1 MLAFCEWRGRE
12 LLRLAWFVGFWLLN
26 QILNL
31 NSQRWKHG
39 ILTTCLQG
47 IFLFLL
53 MKCVQEIV
61 FFLLENLHFTEGYVF
76 GSCVLLVSHVELRV
90 ICNSSFWIYFP
101 CYVGGLL
108 AMSCPTLATGV
119 GCHVLLQGIFPNQQA
134 HLGLLHCRQVL
145 YQLSYKGNPCYVTHI
160 FFSPVPSLYLP
171 PPPPIFCRLCSC
183 FLLHFILFSLILCT
197 DLGWRCGRV

>member
-90 ICNSSFWIYFP
+90 ICNSSFWIYFA

-108 AMSCPTLATGV
+108 AMSCPTLATPWTIS
-119 GCHVLLQGIFPNQQA
+119 CQA
-134 HLGLLHCRQVL
+134 PLPMGFSRQEYWSGL
-145 YQLSYKGNPCYVTHI
+145 PC
-160 FFSPVPSLYLP
+160 P
-171 PPPPIFCRLCSC
+171 PPR
-183 FLLHFILFSLILCT
+183 
-197 DLGWRCGRV
+197 DLPKPASTPGSPAL